1 VSRRRVVILSA
12 AAALLALAALL
23 IVLSRQR
30 VQRRIALHHAGRI
43 AAATQRPKGIPPVEQ
58 WTQTFESLAPKDLD
72 ALLDEIEKQHGDL
85 YAKYSLAYLHA
96 RARIENND
104 LGPATQ
110 KLAPFL
116 ANSNPLR
123 DLALFHQA
131 EIDTTRGDEAAASRD
146 RISLIFQYPHALHR
160 DDAIDDET
168 EFLARTNLKAL
179 MDFASKLYA
188 TAPAERKRDLDAH
201 IVEALMRSGD
211 ANGALTRALQIL
223 KGGTM
228 DDAADRA
235 SLAIDKPQLIAKLT
249 AQQVATLG
257 EAMHNH
263 RHFDRA
269 VALLSLALRGLPQKH
284 DDLLFAIGRSQ
295 FGAEQFAAARET
307 YLRGA
312 RETKD
317 LKQKAAFFWHASRA
331 AQLLGDDR
339 GAEQLM
345 SQSIAVP
352 VYSDSAIA
360 ALTQRMRTR
369 LVQHRIAEA
378 NADLVQVRKA
388 AANKHAVVEAS
399 LAYAIA
405 MIGTHNNRA
414 ALGSLNAV
422 PPKLLTKYDVPE
434 YAYWR
439 GVASAA
445 FAPYLECL
453 RSTVPSHFPY
463 FARNRVDAQSLAQE
477 LQKRDAEVEQDIA
490 AKNWLAAKQAAT
502 DRILLSARNREP
514 ALKRLAS
521 IYQQL
526 PAYRAILEL
535 KPHPFPALPNAG
547 NDRGSMLM
555 ALGLFDEATDDIEKR
570 WPLRPLSSALT
581 QSLALNR
588 GGASKQS
595 IYAIEVLMK
604 SVPDDY
610 VPDLLPLAVRQLLY
624 PRYFYGAIESDS
636 GHFDADPT
644 LVLSIM
650 REESRFNPRAKS
662 EAAARG
668 LMQFIIITAAEIGR
682 DIGIVKIT
690 PDDLYDPRI
699 IIRLGAKYVGELTEK
714 FGGDRYKTAAA
725 YNAGPAQT
733 ALWSRL
739 SPAPGDDFFLSSVTF
754 DETKDY
760 VRKVMNSYKRYGEI
774 YGNAGPQGGLRAEP

>member
-1 VSRRRVVILSA
+1 VSRRARLITAIA
-12 AAALLALAALL
+12 AAVIALAA
-23 IVLSRQR
+23 VVVFLSRQR
-30 VQRRIALHHAGRI
+30 VQRRVALHHAGRI
-43 AAATQRPKGIPPVEQ
+43 AGATQMPKGIPPVEQ
-58 WTQTFESLAPKDLD
+58 WTQTFASLAPKELD
-72 ALLDEIEKQHGDL
+72 ALLDQIEKQHGDL
-85 YAKYSLAYLHA
+85 YAKYSLGYLHA

-104 LGPATQ
+104 LGPAAR

-116 ANSNPLR
+116 AQGNPLR

-131 EIDTTRGDEAAASRD
+131 EIDAARGDEAAASRD
-146 RISLIFQYPHALHR
+146 RTTLIFQYPNALHR
-160 DDAIDDET
+160 DEAIDDET
-168 EFLARTNLKAL
+168 EFLTTSSAKGLI
-179 MDFASKLYA
+179 DFAGRLY
-188 TAPAERKRDLDAH
+188 PAASAARRRDLDAH
-201 IVEALMRSGD
+201 IAEALIRSGD

-235 SLAIDKPQLIAKLT
+235 SRAIDRPALIAKLN

-257 EAMHNH
+257 EAMQNH

-295 FGAEQFAAARET
+295 FGAEQFAAARQT

-312 RETKD
+312 SDTKD
-317 LKQKAAFFWHASRA
+317 LRQKSTFFWHAARA

-345 SQSIAVP
+345 SQSIAIP
-352 VYSDSAIA
+352 VRSDSAIA

-378 NADLVQVRKA
+378 NADLVQIRKA
-388 AANKHAVVEAS
+388 AGNEHAVVEAS

-405 MIGTHNNRA
+405 MIGMHNNGA
-414 ALGSLNAV
+414 ALGSLNFV
-422 PPKLLTKYDVPE
+422 PPKLLSKYDVPE

-439 GVASAA
+439 GVASSS
-445 FAPYLECL
+445 FGPYLQCL
-453 RSTVPSHFPY
+453 RSTVPSHFAY
-463 FARNRVDAQSLAQE
+463 FARNRLDSQKLTQE
-477 LQKRDAEVEQDIA
+477 LQKRDAEIETDIA
-490 AKNWLAAKQAAT
+490 AKSWLGAKQAAT
-502 DRILLSARNREP
+502 DRILLSARDRGH
-514 ALKRLAS
+514 ALQRLAY

-526 PAYRAILEL
+526 PPYRAILEL
-535 KPHPFPALPNAG
+535 KPHPFPTLPNAG
-547 NDRGSMLM
+547 ADRGSLLM
-555 ALGLFDEATDDIEKR
+555 ALGLFDEATDDIAKR
-570 WPLRPLSSALT
+570 WPLHPLSSALT

-588 GGASKQS
+588 GGASKPS

-610 VPDLLPLAVRQLLY
+610 VPDLLPLSVRELLY

-636 GHFDADPT
+636 QRFDADPM

-682 DIGIVKIT
+682 DIGLVQVT
-690 PDDLYDPRI
+690 PDDLYDPAI
-699 IIRLGAKYVGELTEK
+699 IIRLGAKYVGELMKK
-714 FGGDRYKTAAA
+714 FDGDHYKTAAA
-725 YNAGPAQT
+725 YNAGPTQT

-774 YGNAGPQGGLRAEP
+774 YSNAGPQGGLRAEP

>member
-1 VSRRRVVILSA
+1 MA
-12 AAALLALAALL
+12 M
-23 IVLSRQR
+23 
-30 VQRRIALHHAGRI
+30 
-43 AAATQRPKGIPPVEQ
+43 PKGIPPVEQ
-58 WTQTFESLAPKDLD
+58 WSQTFESLAPKDLD
-72 ALLDEIEKQHGDL
+72 ALLDSIEKQRGDL
-85 YAKYSLAYLHA
+85 YAKYSLGYLHA
-96 RARIENND
+96 RARIEEND
-104 LGPATQ
+104 LAPAAQ

-116 ANSNPLR
+116 AQGNPYR

-131 EIDTTRGDEAAASRD
+131 EIDSARGDEATASRN
-146 RISLIFQYPHALHR
+146 RTTLIFGYPNALHR
-160 DDAIDDET
+160 DEAIDDET
-168 EFLARTNLKAL
+168 EFLARTSAKGLI
-179 MDFASKLYA
+179 DFASRLYSSA
-188 TAPAERKRDLDAH
+188 SAGRRRDLDAH
-201 IVEALMRSGD
+201 IVEALIRTGD

-228 DDAADRA
+228 DDPADRA
-235 SLAIDKPQLIAKLT
+235 SLAIDRPALIAKLN
-249 AQQVATLG
+249 AQQLATLG
-257 EAMHNH
+257 EAMQNH

-295 FGAEQFAAARET
+295 FGAEQYAPARQT

-312 RETKD
+312 NETKD
-317 LKQKAAFFWHASRA
+317 LKQKATFFWHAARA

-345 SQSIAVP
+345 SQSVAVP
-352 VYSDSAIA
+352 VRSDSAIA

-369 LVQHRIAEA
+369 LMQHRIPEA
-378 NADLVQVRKA
+378 NTDLVQIRKA
-388 AANKHAVVEAS
+388 AGNEHAVVEAS

-405 MIGTHNNRA
+405 MVAIHKNAA
-414 ALGSLNAV
+414 ALGSLNAI
-422 PPKLLTKYDVPE
+422 PPKLLTKFDVPE
-434 YAYWR
+434 VAYWR
-439 GVASAA
+439 GVASSS

-453 RSTVPSHFPY
+453 RATVPTHFAY
-463 FARNRVDAQSLAQE
+463 FARNRLDAQALAQE
-477 LQKRDAEVEQDIA
+477 LQKRDAEVEKDIA

-502 DRILLSARNREP
+502 DRILLSARDRSH
-514 ALKRLAS
+514 ALQRLAY

-526 PAYRAILEL
+526 PPYRAILEL
-535 KPHPFPALPNAG
+535 KPHPFPTLPNAG
-547 NDRGSMLM
+547 NDRGSLLM
-555 ALGLFDEATDDIEKR
+555 ALGLFDEATDAIEKR

-588 GGASKQS
+588 GAASKQS

-610 VPDLLPLAVRQLLY
+610 VPDLLPQAVRELLY
-624 PRYFYGAIESDS
+624 PRYFYAAIESDS
-636 GHFDADPT
+636 EHFDADPT

-682 DIGIVKIT
+682 DIGIVQIT

-699 IIRLGAKYVGELTEK
+699 IIRLGAKYVGELTQK

-725 YNAGPAQT
+725 YNAGPTQT
-733 ALWSRL
+733 TLWSRL

-774 YGNAGPQGGLRAEP
+774 YSNAGPQGGLRAEP

>member
-1 VSRRRVVILSA
+1 MR
-12 AAALLALAALL
+12 
-23 IVLSRQR
+23 
-30 VQRRIALHHAGRI
+30 HAGRI
-43 AAATQRPKGIPPVEQ
+43 AGATQRPKGIPPVEQ
-58 WTQTFESLAPKDLD
+58 WTQTFESLAPKELD
-72 ALLDEIEKQHGDL
+72 ALLDEIEQKRGDL
-85 YAKYSLAYLHA
+85 YAKYSLGYLHA

-104 LGPATQ
+104 LTPAAR

-116 ANSNPLR
+116 AKGNPLR

-131 EIDTTRGDEAAASRD
+131 EIDTASRNEAAASRD
-146 RISLIFQYPHALHR
+146 RTTLIFEYPNALHR
-160 DDAIDDET
+160 DEAIDDET
-168 EFLARTNLKAL
+168 EFLTRTSAKAL
-179 MDFASKLYA
+179 IGFAAKL
-188 TAPAERKRDLDAH
+188 PERKRDLDAH

-211 ANGALTRALQIL
+211 ANGALSRALPIL
-223 KGGTM
+223 KAGTM
-228 DDAADRA
+228 DDASDRV
-235 SLAIDKPQLIAKLT
+235 SLAIDKPALIARLN

-257 EAMHNH
+257 EAMQNH

-269 VALLSLALRGLPQKH
+269 IALLSLALRGLPQKH

-295 FGAEQFAAARET
+295 FGAEKFADAKQT

-312 RETKD
+312 NETKD
-317 LKQKAAFFWHASRA
+317 LKQKAAFFWHAARA

-345 SQSIAVP
+345 SQSVAVP
-352 VYSDSAIA
+352 VFTDSAIA

-378 NADLVQVRKA
+378 NADLAQIRKA
-388 AANKHAVVEAS
+388 APNQHAVVEAS

-405 MIGTHNNRA
+405 MIGMQKNAA
-414 ALGSLNAV
+414 ALGALNSV

-434 YAYWR
+434 FAYWR
-439 GVASAA
+439 GA
-445 FAPYLECL
+445 YLQCL
-453 RSTVPSHFPY
+453 RSPVPSHFAY
-463 FARNRVDAQSLAQE
+463 FARERIDAQSLSAE
-477 LQKRDAEVEQDIA
+477 LQKLDAEVERQIA
-490 AKNWLAAKQAAT
+490 AKNWIGAKQAAT
-502 DRILLSARNREP
+502 DRILLSARNRGP
-514 ALKRLAS
+514 ALQRLAY

-535 KPHPFPALPNAG
+535 KPHPFPSFPNVA
-547 NDRGSMLM
+547 NDRGSLLM

-588 GGASKQS
+588 GGASKPS

-610 VPDLLPLAVRQLLY
+610 VPDLLPESVRQLLY
-624 PRYFYGAIESDS
+624 PRYFYRAIESDS
-636 GHFDADPT
+636 EHFDADPT

-668 LMQFIIITAAEIGR
+668 LMQFIIITAVDIGR
-682 DIGIVKIT
+682 DVGIVDIT
-690 PDDLYDPRI
+690 PDDLYDPAI
-699 IIRLGAKYVGELTEK
+699 IIRLGAKYVGELTKK
-714 FGGDRYKTAAA
+714 FAGDHYKTAAA

-739 SPAPGDDFFLSSVTF
+739 SPATGDDFFLSSVTF

-760 VRKVMNSYKRYGEI
+760 VRKVMNSYRRYGEI

>member
-1 VSRRRVVILSA
+1 VNRRRVIIASA
-12 AAALLALAALL
+12 AALVIAVAAF
-23 IVLSRQR
+23 IVFLSRQH
-30 VQRRIALHHAGRI
+30 VQRRIALRRAHRG
-43 AAATQRPKGIPPVEQ
+43 TPMPMPKGIPPLEQ
-58 WTQTFESLAPKDLD
+58 WTQTFESLAPADLD
-72 ALLDEIEKQHGDL
+72 ALLDQIEKQRGDL
-85 YAKYSLAYLHA
+85 YAKYSLGYLHA

-104 LGPATQ
+104 LTPAER
-110 KLAPFL
+110 KLAPYL
-116 ANSNPLR
+116 AKGNPFR

-131 EIDTTRGDEAAASRD
+131 EIDAASRNDAAASRD
-146 RISLIFQYPHALHR
+146 RTTLIFEYPNALYR
-160 DDAIDDET
+160 DEAIDDET
-168 EFLARTNLKAL
+168 EFLAHTSATAL
-179 MDFASKLYA
+179 IDFAARLNPTASK
-188 TAPAERKRDLDAH
+188 ERKRDLDAH
-201 IVEALMRSGD
+201 IIEALMRGGNT
-211 ANGALTRALQIL
+211 NGALTRALQL
-223 KGGTM
+223 LQAGAM

-235 SLAIDKPQLIAKLT
+235 ALAIDRPQLIARLN
-249 AQQVATLG
+249 AQQLATLG
-257 EAMHNH
+257 ETMQNH

-295 FGAEQFAAARET
+295 FGAEQFAAARQT

-312 RETKD
+312 NETKD
-317 LKQKAAFFWHASRA
+317 LKQKATFFWHASRA

-345 SQSIAVP
+345 SRSIAVP
-352 VYSDSAIA
+352 VFSDSAIA

-378 NADLVQVRKA
+378 NADLVQIRKA
-388 AANKHAVVEAS
+388 APNHHAVVEAS

-405 MIGTHNNRA
+405 MVGMHNNIA
-414 ALGSLNAV
+414 ALGALNYV
-422 PPKLLTKYDVPE
+422 SPKLLTKYDVPE
-434 YAYWR
+434 FAYWR
-439 GVASAA
+439 GVASGS
-445 FAPYLECL
+445 FDPYLQCL

-463 FARNRVDAQSLAQE
+463 FARNRLDAQSLAPE
-477 LQKRDAEVEQDIA
+477 LQKRDAEVEKDIA

-502 DRILLSARNREP
+502 DRILLSAHDRGP
-514 ALKRLAS
+514 ALQRLAS

-526 PAYRAILEL
+526 PPYRAILEL
-535 KPHPFPALPNAG
+535 KPHPFPALPNVA
-547 NDRGSMLM
+547 NDRASLLM

-570 WPLRPLSSALT
+570 WPLHPLSSALT

-610 VPDLLPLAVRQLLY
+610 VPDLLPQSVRELLY
-624 PRYFYGAIESDS
+624 PRYFYRAIESDS

-668 LMQFIIITAAEIGR
+668 LMQFIIITAAQIGR
-682 DIGIVKIT
+682 DIGLVQLT

-699 IIRLGAKYVGELTEK
+699 IIRLGARYVGELTKK
-714 FGGDRYKTAAA
+714 FAGDDYKTAAA
-725 YNAGPAQT
+725 YNAGPTQT

-739 SPAPGDDFFLSSVTF
+739 APAPGDDFFLSSVTF

-760 VRKVMNSYKRYGEI
+760 VRKVMNSYKRYREI

>member
-1 VSRRRVVILSA
+1 
-12 AAALLALAALL
+12 
-23 IVLSRQR
+23 Q
-30 VQRRIALHHAGRI
+30 
-43 AAATQRPKGIPPVEQ
+43 
-58 WTQTFESLAPKDLD
+58 
-72 ALLDEIEKQHGDL
+72 IEKKRGDL
-85 YAKYSLAYLHA
+85 YAKYSLGYLHA

-104 LGPATQ
+104 LTPAAQ

-116 ANSNPLR
+116 AKGNALR

-131 EIDTTRGDEAAASRD
+131 EIDAASRNEAAASRD
-146 RISLIFQYPHALHR
+146 RTTLIFEYPNALHR
-160 DDAIDDET
+160 DEAIDDET
-168 EFLARTNLKAL
+168 EFLTRTSAKAL
-179 MDFASKLYA
+179 IDFAAKL
-188 TAPAERKRDLDAH
+188 PGRKRDLDAH

-211 ANGALTRALQIL
+211 SNGALARALPIL
-223 KGGTM
+223 KAGTM

-235 SLAIDKPQLIAKLT
+235 SLAIDKPALIARLN

-257 EAMHNH
+257 EAMQNH

-269 VALLSLALRGLPQKH
+269 VALLSLALRSLPQKH

-295 FGAEQFAAARET
+295 FGAEKFADAKQT

-312 RETKD
+312 NETKN
-317 LKQKAAFFWHASRA
+317 LQQKAAFFWHASRA

-352 VYSDSAIA
+352 VFSDSAIA

-369 LVQHRIAEA
+369 LVQHRIPEA
-378 NADLVQVRKA
+378 NADLLQIRKA
-388 AANKHAVVEAS
+388 APNKHAVVEAS

-405 MIGTHNNRA
+405 MIAMQKNAA
-414 ALGSLNAV
+414 ALGALNSV
-422 PPKLLTKYDVPE
+422 PPKLLTKYDAPE
-434 YAYWR
+434 FAYWR
-439 GVASAA
+439 GA
-445 FAPYLECL
+445 YLQCL
-453 RSTVPSHFPY
+453 RSTVPTHFAY
-463 FARNRVDAQSLAQE
+463 FARNRLDAQSLTAE
-477 LQKRDAEVEQDIA
+477 LQRLDAEVTRDIA

-502 DRILLSARNREP
+502 DRILLSARNRGP
-514 ALKRLAS
+514 ALQRLAT

-526 PAYRAILEL
+526 PPYRAILEL
-535 KPHPFPALPNAG
+535 KPHPFPALPNAA
-547 NDRGSMLM
+547 NDRGSLLM

-570 WPLRPLSSALT
+570 WPLRPLSSTLT

-610 VPDLLPLAVRQLLY
+610 VPDLLPESVRQLLY
-624 PRYFYGAIESDS
+624 PRYFYRAIESDS
-636 GHFDADPT
+636 DRFDADPT

-668 LMQFIIITAAEIGR
+668 LMQFIIITAVDIGR
-682 DIGIVKIT
+682 DVGIVDIT
-690 PDDLYDPRI
+690 PDDLYDPAI
-699 IIRLGAKYVGELTEK
+699 IIRLGAKYIGELTKK
-714 FGGDRYKTAAA
+714 FGGDHYKTAAA